1 MPTKRRAWGY
11 FGSIVIVLFATIVTA
26 CSSNEAPPD
35 IPDGIRTQLLVKA
48 PDTSLPSGTPLTVRS
63 LTEANSPGVSHVE
76 LHAVQLPSGEQDVLL
91 RSDAP
96 PFDQTTFTTMQEFT
110 PMQPGHY
117 VIKVVGFNKLGQKA
131 ESAYISF
138 DVVETKE

>member
-1 MPTKRRAWGY
+1 MPAKRRASGY
-11 FGSIVIVLFATIVTA
+11 FWSIVILLFAMLVTA

-35 IPDGIRTQLLVKA
+35 IPNGVRTQLLVKA
-48 PDTSLPSGTPLTVRS
+48 PETSLPSGTPLNVRS
-63 LTEANSPGVSHVE
+63 RTEANSPGVSHVE
-76 LHAVQLPSGEQDVLL
+76 LHAVQLPSGQQDVLL

-110 PMQPGHY
+110 PIETGHY
-117 VIKVVGFNKLGQKA
+117 VIKVVGYNKLGQKA

-138 DVVETKE
+138 DVE